1 MKLLAVHPSCLMY
14 SKIYLRLEPLGL
26 ELVASAARGA
36 GHDVRL
42 IDLQAETHK
51 DYFRW
56 IRSWSPDAVVFSC
69 NYLANVPEII
79 DLAKATRTLL
89 PEALIMVGCHSASFT
104 ATEILQHGEGSI
116 DAVLKGEGE
125 PVIVAVLEAA
135 SQDRANLHQVPG
147 VQTADGDGPRP
158 TFVHSLD
165 TVMPARDLLRH
176 RRKYF
181 IGVLDPCA
189 SIEFSRGCPW
199 DCVFCSAW
207 TFYGRNYRKLD
218 PAQAAEDLASIK
230 EPGVFIVDDVAFIQ
244 ADHAM
249 ALADEI
255 EKR

>member
-1 MKLLAVHPSCLMY
+1 MY

-89 PEALIMVGCHSASFT
+89 PEALIMVGGHSASFT
-104 ATEILQHGEGSI
+104 ATEILRHGDGSI

-135 SQDRANLHQVPG
+135 GEDRAQPSSGTWSPDSSRRWAATDLRAQSRYDI
-147 VQTADGDGPRP
+147 AGPRSTSAP
-158 TFVHSLD
+158 
-165 TVMPARDLLRH
+165 PQ
-176 RRKYF
+176 
-181 IGVLDPCA
+181 VLY
-189 SIEFSRGCPW
+189 RG
-199 DCVFCSAW
+199 A
-207 TFYGRNYRKLD
+207 
-218 PAQAAEDLASIK
+218 
-230 EPGVFIVDDVAFIQ
+230 
-244 ADHAM
+244 
-249 ALADEI
+249 
-255 EKR
+255 

>member
-1 MKLLAVHPSCLMY
+1 MY

-89 PEALIMVGCHSASFT
+89 PEALIMVGGHSASFT

-125 PVIVAVLEAA
+125 PVIVAVSGGGPPGPREPASGARGSDSSRRGTATDLRAQSRYACCRPAICFGTAA
-135 SQDRANLHQVPG
+135 STLSGCLILAPPLSSVAVALG
-147 VQTADGDGPRP
+147 TA
-158 TFVHSLD
+158 
-165 TVMPARDLLRH
+165 
-176 RRKYF
+176 
-181 IGVLDPCA
+181 
-189 SIEFSRGCPW
+189 
-199 DCVFCSAW
+199 CSA
-207 TFYGRNYRKLD
+207 
-218 PAQAAEDLASIK
+218 A
-230 EPGVFIVDDVAFIQ
+230 PGLSTGEV
-244 ADHAM
+244 
-249 ALADEI
+249 I
-255 EKR
+255 ELNLRSARLKN